1 MVEFGNPP
9 PGMRS
14 IQAYLVC
21 KDAAAAIEFY
31 GKAFGAKEKFRMPMP
46 DGKTVMHAELN
57 LGDSILMLSEENPQ
71 WNTKSPLT
79 LGGTPVTLHCY
90 VADVDA
96 IYNQAVAAGCKS
108 RMVPTNMFWGDRM
121 SSVEDPFG
129 HIWSIAQAVED
140 VSPAEMNARA
150 AKFFNSQTGACT

>member
-31 GKAFGAKEKFRMPMP
+31 GKAFGAKEKYRMPMP
-46 DGKTVMHAELN
+46 DGKSVMHAELT
-57 LGDSILMLSEENPQ
+57 LGDSVLMLSEENPA
-71 WNTKSPLT
+71 WGTKSPQT

-96 IYNQAVAAGCKS
+96 MFNQAVAAGCAVK
-108 RMVPTNMFWGDRM
+108 MPPTDMFWGDRM
-121 SSVEDPFG
+121 SSVTDPFG
-129 HIWSIAQAVED
+129 HQWSIATAVES
-140 VSPAEMNARA
+140 VAPEEMNARA
-150 AKFFNSQTGACT
+150 AKFFANSTGACS